1 MQFKICL
8 LSSKEMARLQGRA
21 RAERDRKRGRL
32 KTRERGERCYVSG
45 SAI

>member
-8 LSSKEMARLQGRA
+8 LSSKEMASLQGRA
-21 RAERDRKRGRL
+21 RAEREEDRKGERRGRE
-32 KTRERGERCYVSG
+32 KERCYVNG